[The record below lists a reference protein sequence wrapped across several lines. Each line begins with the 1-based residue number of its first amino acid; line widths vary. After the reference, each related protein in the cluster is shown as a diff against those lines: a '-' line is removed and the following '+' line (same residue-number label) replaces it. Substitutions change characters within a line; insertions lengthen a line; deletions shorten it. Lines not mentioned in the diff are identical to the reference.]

1 MKVKIL
7 LNHLIINGKTYNS
20 GDILCTVD
28 RALVDGLVSGRMGE
42 VVDEKRSSR
51 ERIERIER
59 ADES

>member
-1 MKVKIL
+1 MKVRIL
-7 LNHLIINGKTYNS
+7 LNNLIINGKTYNS

-51 ERIERIER
+51 ERIER